1 MRYQLQ
7 QHVAATLGTKQGVF
21 TKAFEE
27 PLLERFWRQNPVASG
42 IDGCVSRN
50 SFGKVFSHFLVS
62 YVTVQS
68 VISDSL
74 KALWQNMLNHTS
86 DESQDSESFVFNLS
100 CLVVPIPVADE
111 FPVISFNPSYRDRRR
126 YDILGQI
133 LSESLSTRRNFSFLQ
148 KRDKA
153 LGIICPGP
161 VDVFFDVRVR
171 NVLPEHYQQMEL
183 PFSVHHIVWNVADG
197 LPFSFFIKSSCSHED
212 MKVGVIISGA
222 SCGLQYDNIADVEF
236 LYPCTGLE
244 NIFDTGMSCPHEWA
258 EQFWIMK
265 EPDTK
270 KFRHSQDYMPIGY
283 TWQQPSSDE
292 VRPSVSID
300 LCAGKAEAGLAGESN
315 SAYLSAVAASVL
327 DKAHFFRI
335 TAVEHFLDCFGVV
348 RAVKMWIKLS
358 KGIPVIMKYLLECV
372 FIDAF
377 HGRSLRTKIAELA
390 R

>member
-50 SFGKVFSHFLVS
+50 SFGKVFSYFFVS
-62 YVTVQS
+62 YVTVQT

-74 KALWQNMLNHTS
+74 KALWKNVLNHTS

-133 LSESLSTRRNFSFLQ
+133 LSKALSARRNFSGLQ
-148 KRDKA
+148 KGDKTI
-153 LGIICPGP
+153 GIICPGSA
-161 VDVFFDVRVR
+161 DVFFNVRIGNVFPEHFQKM
-171 NVLPEHYQQMEL
+171 VLP
-183 PFSVHHIVWNVADG
+183 FFVHHIVWDVADG
-197 LPFSFFIKSSCSHED
+197 LPFAFLIKSSGGHED
-212 MKVGVIISGA
+212 MKMWVVISGS
-222 SCGLQYDNIADVEF
+222 SCGLQYDNITDVEF
-236 LYPCTGLE
+236 LCPYAGLE
-244 NIFDTGMSCPHEWA
+244 NIFDTSMSCPHELA
-258 EQFWIMK
+258 EQLRVTK

-270 KFRHSQDYMPIGY
+270 ALRHSQDDMSIGY

-292 VRPSVSID
+292 FRPSVSVD
-300 LCAGKAEAGLAGESN
+300 LCAGKAEAGLACESN
-315 SAYLSAVAASVL
+315 SAYFSAVATTVL
-327 DKAHFFRI
+327 HKAHLFRV
-335 TAVEHFLDCFGVV
+335 TAVKHFLDCFGVV
-348 RAVKMWIKLS
+348 RAIKTWVKLS
-358 KGIPVIMKYLLECV
+358 EGIPVIMEYLLKCV

-377 HGRSLRTKIAELA
+377 HGRSLRTTITELA
-390 R
+390 G